1 MKTTAILLLVAAA
14 LSSAVMLT
22 NAHAQT
28 FSIEELERRRVERRA
43 VDAAIW
49 GMPTI
54 NFDAMRQAYLR
65 DGEAKYG
72 DIIWWP
78 MPSSIQRNLGRSFWT
93 CHRRWAGEAC

>member
-1 MKTTAILLLVAAA
+1 MKNCKLTKSILAVVAI
-14 LSSAVMLT
+14 AVLT
-22 NAHAQT
+22 VPSMVFAQT
-28 FSIEELERRRVERRA
+28 FSLEELDSRRVERRA

-78 MPSSIQRNLGRSFWT
+78 EGSS
-93 CHRRWAGEAC
+93 